1 MAKHED
7 QLEQRWATIREK
19 LAANERWLIRQG
31 ALVRKRV
38 GHRVWWTVRFEA
50 VQDGRRICR
59 SVSICKE
66 GDTELLQRT
75 RELLQRYRSQ
85 ARWPVEVAGFA
96 RMVGAFSRFMQRRM
110 PALTQAASRE
120 RA

>member
-66 GDTELLQRT
+66 GDTELLQR
-75 RELLQRYRSQ
+75 YRSQ